1 MILVVDDEEAVRRAL
16 ARILARDG
24 YASETVASV
33 EEARHALRLRHFE
46 LVLCDVMMPGEQ
58 GVALLRHVRS
68 QFPGLPIVMVSGVS
82 DPGFA
87 TVALGLGAYGYV
99 TKPFEENQ
107 VLIAVANALLRAQV
121 EGENDTYRRFLEQM
135 VADRTHALSESVDR
149 LERSEAS
156 LRSASEDTVKS
167 LARAIEGRDVETGQ
181 HVERMSRY
189 SEMLATHCG
198 LPREQCRAMRL
209 AAAMHDV
216 GKIGVP
222 DGILFKPG
230 KVSTGEYEVI
240 KQHADLGF
248 DILGRSEQPLLAL
261 GACIARTHH
270 ERWDGQGYPRGLEG
284 TAIPMEGR
292 IAAVADVFDALV
304 SRRVYKP
311 AFSVDRSLDILREG
325 RGTSFDPEVLDQFLD
340 HAEEALGV
348 LELFPDD

>member
-1 MILVVDDEEAVRRAL
+1 MILVVDDEEAVRGAL

-24 YASETVASV
+24 YASESVASV
-33 EEARHALRLRHFE
+33 ADARHALRRRDYE
-46 LVLCDVMMPGEQ
+46 LVLCDVMMPQEQ
-58 GVALLRHVRS
+58 GVCLLRHVRS
-68 QFPGLPIVMVSGVS
+68 EYPALPIVMVSGVS

-107 VLIAVANALLRAQV
+107 VLIAVANALLRSRV
-121 EGENDTYRRFLEQM
+121 ECENETYRRFLEQM
-135 VADRTHALSESVDR
+135 VADRTHALSESVER

-189 SEMLATHCG
+189 SELLALRCG
-198 LPREQCRAMRL
+198 MGRQQCGAVRL

-230 KVSTGEYEVI
+230 RVSAGEYEVI
-240 KQHADLGF
+240 KQHAELGF
-248 DILGRSEQPLLAL
+248 SILERSEQPLLAL
-261 GACIARTHH
+261 GALIARTHH
-270 ERWDGQGYPRGLEG
+270 ERWDGTGYPRGLEG
-284 TAIPMEGR
+284 TAIPLEGR

-311 AFSVDRSLDILREG
+311 AFSVERALDIMRQG
-325 RGTSFDPEVLDQFLD
+325 RATSFDPEVLDEFLG
-340 HAEEALGV
+340 HADDAVEV
-348 LELFPDD
+348 LELFPDV